1 VPRERKEQK
10 DAAPLESSLSRAVLD
25 NLGDAVSV
33 VVGTTRVYVNDAYLD
48 LYGLDDRS
56 QAVGRR
62 IDELVSEDQ
71 KSAVVARALAM
82 QRGEQPQ
89 GELYEYRIRSR
100 KGQERIVQ
108 VRGMPVEYLG
118 ERASLSIQRDITDRV
133 RTEQSL
139 KEALSLNAATLESTA
154 DGLLVVDLDGGI
166 VNFNRRLTEMWGLSA
181 KALRSKATLAVK
193 FGPVLNQL
201 RDASA
206 FLDRV
211 REVYA
216 DPLLPSLD
224 ILDLKDGRVF
234 ERYSL
239 PHEMSGKVIG
249 RVWSFRDVTAQRRLE
264 EELRH
269 QANHD
274 PLTDLLNRR
283 GLAQL
288 VEEKFDNVAACPPGA
303 LILLDLDQFKDVND
317 TLGHLAGDDILC
329 EVVDLLQTRL
339 PDNSVLA
346 RLGGDEFALVVWAVS
361 QEQAGEIANSLL
373 ATLQQ
378 HVFQADSMHK
388 LGLTASVGI
397 AIAPPHGRTFEA
409 LLSRADVALYR
420 SKGEGRNR
428 SSVYEPLDQQ
438 ALRPAARL
446 QMRYNIHEAL
456 EADRLVLYG
465 QPIVRLRDDQVSRYE
480 LLLRMILP
488 DGEVL
493 DAAAFIGLA
502 EHSGLI
508 RNIDS
513 RVVEKSIG
521 VASRLG
527 RLSSELK
534 LEVNLSGSALTN
546 DELLSEI
553 KQAISAN
560 QIDPARLIFE
570 VTETEAVS
578 NLVAAQ
584 RFIRELKD
592 VGCGFALDDF
602 GVGFSSLAELK
613 NLPVDYL
620 KIDGSFVS
628 RIESSPVDQKLV
640 RAMVGVA
647 EALEMGTIAEFVG
660 SAAAVE
666 CLKEL
671 GVGYAQGYHFGK
683 AQDIED
689 VIRAAAEEYAA

>member
-1 VPRERKEQK
+1 VDSISKT
-10 DAAPLESSLSRAVLD
+10 VLD
-25 NLGDAVSV
+25 NLGDAVSI

-48 LYGLDDRS
+48 LYGLSDRS

-62 IDELVSEDQ
+62 IDELVSDDQ
-71 KSAVVARALAM
+71 KGAVVARALAM
-82 QRGEQPQ
+82 QRGEQPL
-89 GELYEYRIRSR
+89 GELYEYRIRDR
-100 KGQERIVQ
+100 RGNDRIVQ
-108 VRGMPVEYLG
+108 VRAIPVEYLG
-118 ERASLSIQRDITDRV
+118 QRASLSIQRDISDRV

-154 DGLLVVDLDGGI
+154 DGILVVDLEGRV
-166 VNFNRRLTEMWGLSA
+166 VNFNRRFAEMWSLDVE
-181 KALRSKATLAVK
+181 ALRSNASLGVK
-193 FGPVLNQL
+193 FQPVVDQL
-201 RDASA
+201 RHGST
-206 FLDRV
+206 FMDRV

-216 DPLLPSLD
+216 DPLVASLD
-224 ILDLKDGRVF
+224 VLELHDGRVF

-239 PHEMSGKVIG
+239 PHQVGEKVLG

-288 VEEKFDNVAACPPGA
+288 VEDKFKRPDEFCPPGA

-317 TLGHLAGDDILC
+317 TLGHLAGDEILC
-329 EVVDLLQTRL
+329 EVVDLLRMRL
-339 PDNSVLA
+339 PGNSVMA
-346 RLGGDEFALVVWAVS
+346 RLGGDEFALVICDATA
-361 QEQAGEIANSLL
+361 EQATETAASLL
-373 ATLQQ
+373 AGLQQ
-378 HVFQADSMHK
+378 HVFQADSNHK

-397 AIAPPHGRTFEA
+397 ALAPEHGRTFEE
-409 LLSRADVALYR
+409 LLARADVALYR

-428 SSVYEPLDQQ
+428 ASVYTALEQQ
-438 ALRPAARL
+438 NARPEARL

-456 EADRLVLYG
+456 EKDRLLLYG
-465 QPIVRLRDDQVSRYE
+465 QPIVRLRDGKVSRYE
-480 LLLRMILP
+480 LLLRMLLP
-488 DGEVL
+488 EGDVL
-493 DAAAFIGLA
+493 EAASFIALA

-508 RNIDS
+508 GSIDS
-513 RVVEKSIG
+513 RVVEKSIEVG
-521 VASRLG
+521 ARLG
-527 RLSSELK
+527 RAGSDLK

-546 DELLSEI
+546 DELLAQI
-553 KQAISAN
+553 KRAIREYRV
-560 QIDPARLIFE
+560 DPARLIFE

-578 NLVAAQ
+578 NLAAAQ
-584 RFIRELKD
+584 RFIRELKSA
-592 VGCGFALDDF
+592 GCGFALDDF

-628 RIESSPVDQKLV
+628 RIESSAVDQKLV

-660 SAAAVE
+660 SSDAVA
-666 CLKEL
+666 CLKDL
-671 GVGYAQGYHFGK
+671 GVGYAQGYYFGRPLN
-683 AQDIED
+683 IEN
-689 VIRAAAEEYAA
+689 VIRSVLADESAA